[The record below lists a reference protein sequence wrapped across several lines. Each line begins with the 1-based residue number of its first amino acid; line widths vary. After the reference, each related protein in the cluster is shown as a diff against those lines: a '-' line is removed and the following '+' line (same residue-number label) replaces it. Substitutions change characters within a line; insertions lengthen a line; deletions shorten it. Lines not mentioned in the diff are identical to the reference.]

1 MAQVIYRVVEHD
13 EGFAYQ
19 VNDAYS
25 ETFPSHEAALAA
37 AREAAQRQQLEG
49 PDEEILYQD
58 SDGKW
63 HEEFARGDT
72 HPETEVDDTLVGDE
86 DETPS
91 R

>member
-19 VNDAYS
+19 VDDAYS
-25 ETFPSHEAALAA
+25 ETFPTHEAALAA

-58 SDGKW
+58 SDGNW
-63 HEEFARGDT
+63 HEEFARGDAP
-72 HPETEVDDTLVGDE
+72 PETAVDDSVVD
-86 DETPS
+86 DAAPA